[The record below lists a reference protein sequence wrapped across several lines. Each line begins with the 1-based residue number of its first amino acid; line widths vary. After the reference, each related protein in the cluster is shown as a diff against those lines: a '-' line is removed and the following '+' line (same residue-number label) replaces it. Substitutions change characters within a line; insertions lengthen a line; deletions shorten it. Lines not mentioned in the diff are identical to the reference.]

1 MTETPGLRDAAANG
15 AADGAIGRAAHE
27 DLAGGTAGVPNSA
40 GSHLSDVTPGQAS
53 PTRRVLDVRNL
64 RTQFHTRAGIVFAV
78 DDVSF
83 SVGEGETVGIVGES
97 GCGKSVTSLSIMK
110 LIPSPP
116 GKIVGGEVMLDLDGK
131 QRDLVKLSDA
141 EMRKVRGNDIAMIFQ
156 DPMTSLNP
164 VYSIGNQLMEPLML
178 HLGLSSG
185 EAKVRAIDLLQRVG
199 IPAPEDRVD
208 SYPHQFS
215 GGMRQRVM
223 IAMALACNPKVL
235 IADEPTT
242 ALDVT
247 IQAQILDLMVDLN
260 RDFGTAIVLI
270 THDLGVVA
278 EVCRRVI
285 VMYAG
290 KIIEEGPSSKIFTTP
305 QHPYTM
311 GLLKSVPLM
320 GEHVKDELTP
330 IGGLPPD
337 LLAPPQGCRF
347 RPRCPRAQEKCLEP
361 PPLMETAPGQV
372 AACWFPG
379 HIERLVAEID
389 AVSDPVAVRA

>member
-1 MTETPGLRDAAANG
+1 MAVAQSDTTSSTRPHSGG
-15 AADGAIGRAAHE
+15 A
-27 DLAGGTAGVPNSA
+27 P
-40 GSHLSDVTPGQAS
+40 
-53 PTRRVLDVRNL
+53 VLEVRNL
-64 RTQFHTRAGIVFAV
+64 QTHFFTRNGVVSAV

-83 SVGEGETVGIVGES
+83 SVGAGETLGIVGES
-97 GCGKSVTSLSIMK
+97 GCGKSVTSLSIMR

-116 GKIVGGEVMLDLDGK
+116 GKIVGGEIILRVGDTE
-131 QRDLVKLSDA
+131 RDLVKLGDGA
-141 EMRKVRGNDIAMIFQ
+141 LRKVRGNDIAMIFQ

-164 VYSIGNQLMEPLML
+164 VYTVGNQLCEPLML
-178 HLGLSSG
+178 HLGLG
-185 EAKVRAIDLLQRVG
+185 KKEAEERAIDLLRRVG
-199 IPAPEDRVD
+199 IPGAEDRFHA
-208 SYPHQFS
+208 YPHQFS

-247 IQAQILDLMVDLN
+247 IQAQILDLMVGLN

-278 EVCRRVI
+278 EVCQRVC

-290 KIIEEGPSSKIFTTP
+290 KIVEEASAHDLFTLP
-305 QHPYTM
+305 MHPYTI
-311 GLLKSVPLM
+311 GLLSSIPTL
-320 GEHVKDELTP
+320 GDRVKDKLVP

-337 LLAPPQGCRF
+337 LLNPPKGCRF
-347 RPRCPRAQEKCLEP
+347 APRCSRRQAKCAEP
-361 PPLMETAPGQV
+361 PPLAEVGKNRR

-379 HIERLVAEID
+379 PSNEAARPLEDV
-389 AVSDPVAVRA
+389 AVS